1 MSQLVDVEA
10 AKEFMKET
18 LEMVAPEILIAIA
31 SDLEVKSGLFK
42 TMLQKDKIMNL
53 SDEELTHVLDQ
64 IFSIRRKVDKVYKVV
79 SPQDLKTYIFNL
91 LYDNK
96 EIKERFQDFHDNL
109 GELETGLKCDVA
121 GEILHFTMPDKYW
134 LWGRWMW
141 DPKVKTGA
149 IPLLTTDDFDMEA
162 STEGDMYM
170 MVGKGVAFIHSIA
183 EAVEFQFISR
193 SLFGTDVYMSC
204 VYVIYAYTVLRMRMT
219 QEFNKVMPNL
229 SEFSRRLLGVLKVKM
244 AA

>member
-96 EIKERFQDFHDNL
+96 EIKE
-109 GELETGLKCDVA
+109 
-121 GEILHFTMPDKYW
+121 
-134 LWGRWMW
+134 
-141 DPKVKTGA
+141 
-149 IPLLTTDDFDMEA
+149 
-162 STEGDMYM
+162 
-170 MVGKGVAFIHSIA
+170 
-183 EAVEFQFISR
+183 
-193 SLFGTDVYMSC
+193 
-204 VYVIYAYTVLRMRMT
+204 
-219 QEFNKVMPNL
+219 
-229 SEFSRRLLGVLKVKM
+229 
-244 AA
+244 